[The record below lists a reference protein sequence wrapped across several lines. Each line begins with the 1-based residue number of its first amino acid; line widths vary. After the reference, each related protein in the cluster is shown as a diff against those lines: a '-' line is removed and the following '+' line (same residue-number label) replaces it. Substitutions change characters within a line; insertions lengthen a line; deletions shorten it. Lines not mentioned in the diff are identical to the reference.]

1 MTQTSSK
8 PRVKNDQL
16 GDDGLKVLFEAFK
29 THPIEEFR
37 NLCRDMIEASSGKR
51 ATKDK
56 FHKLIETS
64 RSKNDMLTK
73 VSNYLMAGQGLGV

>member
-16 GDDGLKVLFEAFK
+16 GDERLKLLFAAFQS
-29 THPIEEFR
+29 HNLEEFR
-37 NLCRDMIEASSGKR
+37 NFCQVTIEESSGKR

-56 FHKLIETS
+56 FITLIKTAP
-64 RSKNDMLTK
+64 SKNDMLTK

>member
-16 GDDGLKVLFEAFK
+16 GDGALTVLFEAFK

-37 NLCRDMIEASSGKR
+37 NLCRDLIEASSGKR

-56 FHKLIETS
+56 FHKLLETS